1 MTEKAIVK
9 KAKVVR
15 DTFIRTELNYI
26 DHPQAQRWMHYHDEC
41 ELMMILAG
49 NGDFIYNNRHY
60 PAKKG
65 SLFVINPSVP
75 HRIDMMQSPS
85 HQRIV
90 IEFDGNYTDQ
100 MTKEIAGFGTFDFFE
115 AYQGVYQLEDPA
127 YSEIKDSLVR
137 VVDEQI
143 NHRTHYL
150 ELMTCDLIDAFLRIS
165 RSVRRKRSH
174 RASSPES
181 LVKSAEDYIVRHL
194 TENLSLTSLSTQL
207 FVTREYLSRVFKK
220 YRGITVQEYI
230 NLTKCRAA
238 KELLNSTAEPIAMI
252 ANHFGYRSAAYFSTV
267 FKKQTGMTP
276 REYRADVR
284 ATDQLEN
291 DYNNRNYKSKQ
302 LLADYRRK

>member
-1 MTEKAIVK
+1 MAEDGMAK
-9 KAKVVR
+9 KVSVVR

-41 ELMMILAG
+41 ELMMILEG

-60 PAKKG
+60 PAQKG
-65 SLFVINPSVP
+65 SLFVINPLVP
-75 HRIDMMQSPS
+75 HRIDMMQSPT
-85 HQRIV
+85 HKRIV
-90 IEFDGNYTDQ
+90 IEFDGNYTDKI
-100 MTKEIAGFGTFDFFE
+100 TKEIAGFGTFDFFN
-115 AYQGVYQLEDPA
+115 AYQGVYQLKEPV
-127 YSEIKDSLVR
+127 YGEIKDSLIR

-150 ELMTCDLIDAFLRIS
+150 ELMTCDLVDAFLRIS
-165 RSVRRKRSH
+165 RSVRRKRTH
-174 RASSPES
+174 RASSSEN
-181 LVKSAEDYIVRHL
+181 LVKAAEDYINNHL

-220 YRGITVQEYI
+220 YHGITIQEYI

-238 KELLNSTAEPIAMI
+238 KELLNSTDEPIAMI
-252 ANHFGYRSAAYFSTV
+252 ANHFGYRSATYFSTV
-267 FKKQTGMTP
+267 FKKLTGMTP
-276 REYRADVR
+276 REYRDDVK

-302 LLADYRRK
+302 LLKDYKRK